1 MSQDLNRRTFIKAT
15 AASAAIGLS
24 FEEQA
29 LRAAENTPALS
40 PTVKT
45 GKKMSTGKI
54 GNVEISRLICGGN
67 LISGYAHS
75 RDLIYV
81 SPLLKNYFTDD
92 KIMDTWQICEES
104 GITTMNINPSDLRAV
119 KLFNRYW
126 KERGGKM
133 QWLAQID
140 AKPNDLETPVKLSID
155 HGAVGVYLVGNLG
168 DRWVFDNRVDLI
180 DKLVRI
186 IKNNGVIAGVA
197 GHSLEM
203 LVAVESANLPVDFYM
218 KTFHHTDYWSARR
231 EDQTKQVIDNYAVD
245 NYYDMTPRET
255 MNFMKEV
262 KKPWIAY
269 KVLAAGAIKPQS
281 GFDYAFGNGADFV
294 CVGMFDWQVA
304 EDVALAEEAIAKNK
318 NRVRPWMG

>member
-203 LVAVESANLPVDFYM
+203 LVAVESANLPIDFYM

>member
-29 LRAAENTPALS
+29 LRAAETAPVLS

-92 KIMDTWQICEES
+92 KIMDTWQICEEN

-133 QWLAQID
+133 QWLSQID
-140 AKPNDLETPVKLSID
+140 AQPNDLEAPVKLSID

-168 DRWVFDNRVDLI
+168 DRWVFDNRIDLI
-180 DKLVRI
+180 DKLVSI
-186 IKNNGVIAGVA
+186 IKKNGVIAGVA

-231 EDQTKQVIDNYAVD
+231 ADQTKQVIDNYAVD
-245 NYYDMTPRET
+245 NYYDMTPQET
-255 MNFMKEV
+255 MTFMKEV

-269 KVLAAGAIKPQS
+269 KILAAGAIKPQS
-281 GFDYAFGNGADFV
+281 GFDYAFGNGADFA

-304 EDVALAEEAIAKNK
+304 EDVALAEEAIAKHK
-318 NRVRPWMG
+318 TRARPWMG

>member
-1 MSQDLNRRTFIKAT
+1 MKQELNRRTFIKAT
-15 AASAAIGLS
+15 AASAAVGLS

-29 LRAAENTPALS
+29 LRAAENAPTLS

-54 GNVEISRLICGGN
+54 GKVEISRLICGGN

-92 KIMDTWQICEES
+92 KIMDTWQICEEN
-104 GITTMNINPSDLRAV
+104 GINTMNINPTDLRAV

-140 AKPNDLETPVKLSID
+140 AQPNDLETPVKLSVD
-155 HGAVGVYLVGNLG
+155 HGAVGIYLVGNLG

-180 DKLVRI
+180 DRLVSI
-186 IKNNGVIAGVA
+186 IKRNGVIAGVA

-203 LVAVESANLPVDFYM
+203 LIAVETANIPVDFYM
-218 KTFHHTDYWSARR
+218 KTFHHTEYWSARR
-231 EDQTKQVIDNYAVD
+231 NDQTKHVIDNYSVD

-255 MNFMKEV
+255 MNVMKEV
-262 KKPWIAY
+262 KKPWMAY
-269 KVLAAGAIKPQS
+269 KVLAAGAIGPQS
-281 GFDYAFGNGADFV
+281 GFEFAFKNGADFA

-304 EDVALAEEAIAKNK
+304 EDVAIAEEVIAKYK
-318 NRVRPWMG
+318 TRERLWMA